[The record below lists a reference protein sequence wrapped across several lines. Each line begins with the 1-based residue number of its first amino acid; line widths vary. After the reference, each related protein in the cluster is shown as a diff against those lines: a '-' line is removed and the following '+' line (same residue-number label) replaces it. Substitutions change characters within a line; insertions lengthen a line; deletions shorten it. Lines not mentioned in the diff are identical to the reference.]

1 MYVDSIDN
9 RVISLLKEFLQIDF
23 ADNAKD
29 TPLPELD
36 SITFIELVVKTEME
50 FDVEL
55 YDEELLYNSNITIQN
70 WIDIVKIHLN
80 DLKES
85 DNFLNPLLR

>member
-9 RVISLLKEFLQIDF
+9 RVISLLMEFLQIDF
-23 ADNAKD
+23 ADNSKD